1 MTLKTIAICTEIHK
15 KSQSPAFKDLKN
27 GDVIEFS
34 VEIKPVGR
42 SSRGTHAAYIRCFN
56 PQTDQ
61 ISNLSFNQIARTLEC
76 FEFKEKDQNYES
88 ILDKIEAKE
97 PEVFYAGGRWD
108 LYKDGYMDAKSEISD
123 ILKDFLE

>member
-1 MTLKTIAICTEIHK
+1 MTLKTIVTCTEIHK

-42 SSRGTHAAYIRCFN
+42 SSRGTHATYIRCFN

-61 ISNLSFNQIARTLEC
+61 VSNLSFNQIARTLEC
-76 FEFKEKDQNYES
+76 FEFM
-88 ILDKIEAKE
+88 
-97 PEVFYAGGRWD
+97 EVGD
-108 LYKDGYMDAKSEISD
+108 
-123 ILKDFLE
+123 

>member
-1 MTLKTIAICTEIHK
+1 MTLKTAVTCIEIHK

-34 VEIKPVGR
+34 VEIKRVGR
-42 SSRGTHAAYIRCFN
+42 NRGTYATYIRCFN

-61 ISNLSFNQIARTLEC
+61 ISNLSFNQIVKTLDC
-76 FEFKEKDQNYES
+76 FEFKEKDLNYEN

-97 PEVFYAGGRWD
+97 PEVFYASGHWN
-108 LYKDGYMDAKSEISD
+108 LYKEGYMDAKREISNV
-123 ILKDFLE
+123 LNEYFG

>member
-1 MTLKTIAICTEIHK
+1 MTLKTIATCTEIHK

-56 PQTDQ
+56 PQTNQ
-61 ISNLSFNQIARTLEC
+61 VSNLSFNQIARTLEC
-76 FEFKEKDQNYES
+76 CEFVEKDQNYES
-88 ILDKIEAKE
+88 ILGKIEAIE

-108 LYKDGYMDAKSEISD
+108 LYKDGFMDAKREISD
-123 ILKDFLE
+123 ILNKF

>member
-1 MTLKTIAICTEIHK
+1 MTLKTIATCTEIYK

-42 SSRGTHAAYIRCFN
+42 SSRGTHAVYIRCFN

-61 ISNLSFNQIARTLEC
+61 VSDLSFNQIARTLEC
-76 FEFKEKDQNYES
+76 FKFEEKNKNYES
-88 ILDKIEAKE
+88 ILDKIEEKE

-108 LYKDGYMDAKSEISD
+108 LYKDGYMDAKREICD
-123 ILKDFLE
+123 MLKEIF